1 MPLLQRALYQ
11 PTRVPRWV
19 ALLMLAV
26 FGVAAMAHAQADTAP
41 ELLGRPIVGV
51 TIEGEAATMLSSGD
65 LQVPDEAVLSR
76 QLVRE
81 LIQRLISSGRWT
93 DVQVAADAQDE
104 GVRLIVTLT
113 ARALV
118 TRIDLRGSD
127 AVDASELQRQ
137 IELQP
142 GAQVSGEALERVRAQ
157 MLQAYAERGYHH
169 VELEIGLRDTDD
181 PTRKVLLI
189 EVEEGAPT
197 RVKRI
202 VVKGDHPLDRAG
214 FYRALAVD
222 VGDVL
227 DQTQIMERAR
237 RAALR
242 LRRHGYLEATISQP
256 SLQIDGMSADVVIE
270 THVGPLYRVEIVGQQ
285 PMLRGQVLTALALGE
300 EPLTSAS
307 HLDAVR
313 ERAVDLYRRQGF
325 VDARASVRKRVEQR
339 AGRAVLHVRVQ
350 PGAQLEV
357 VAIGFPGAR
366 HFESAFLESQVV
378 SYLEEEHP
386 GGSMFSPVDSD
397 VADDAVLGPGRNE
410 RSTPIP
416 PSADAARTFYEPTYE
431 AAVKH
436 IEQLYQ
442 VAGFLSVRVGPARL
456 ERTANQRAVVA
467 VPITEGPRTM
477 LHSVR
482 LLGNQ
487 ALGAQELAEESR
499 LRRAMPFSYLA
510 LEEARARMLQLYK
523 ERGYLYAKVEPSV
536 RFSPDHTRAEV
547 TIEIVER
554 YQVQVGEIV
563 IVGATRTD
571 TGLIRDL
578 VGFRPGD
585 VYRPSVAQ
593 ESEERLLA
601 LGVFSGVTIAP
612 EDVDLPARSKRVEVT
627 VTQRPSQII
636 DLKAG
641 ISTGQGARGGL
652 EYGYRDL
659 FGQAI
664 GLTLRLELAYQF
676 FFVQQEIARRYEKL
690 VLQDRLERNVT
701 LSLVIPQILRGTGVR
716 TSVELFHV
724 RDNQRDFG
732 LDKNGLGLG
741 FSYRPARRLTL
752 TLNGDVENNNID
764 LFIDAASKEEL
775 IATLLMSGDPADRA
789 QALRLQLTRVP
800 DGNSYLV
807 AGRTSA
813 SYDHRDSPFSPTRG
827 YYSSI
832 SMELARTL
840 KTEEAKINSQFLKV
854 AVTGSGYVAVTRNVV
869 LALQARVGYI
879 IHLLDRCG
887 PNPTQECSRTY
898 PNRAFFMGGIDTMR
912 GYFQDAMV
920 PQDQISTILAAR
932 NQPMEPG
939 NDEPVV
945 DANAFVRSGDAFV
958 LYRAELRFP
967 LIGDLHGAAFTDVG
981 NLWADPTLI
990 NPFEVRAS
998 VGAGLRLVTPVGPL
1012 AFDYGIV
1019 VGAREELGE
1028 PRYGTVHFAMG
1039 LF

>member
-1 MPLLQRALYQ
+1 MAGCVL
-11 PTRVPRWV
+11 
-19 ALLMLAV
+19 ALLLCAPSLSR
-26 FGVAAMAHAQADTAP
+26 AQAQPGADP
-41 ELLGRPIVGV
+41 GLLGRPIVGV
-51 TIEGEAATMLSSGD
+51 TIDGEAETVLDARE
-65 LQVPDEAVLSR
+65 LQVPEGATLSR

-81 LIQRLISSGRWT
+81 LIQRLIASGRWT
-93 DVQVAADAQDE
+93 DVQVSTEAQGE
-104 GVRLIVTLT
+104 GVRLVVMLT
-113 ARALV
+113 ARAVV
-118 TRIDLRGSD
+118 TRIDLRGAD
-127 AVDASELQRQ
+127 AVDAAELQRQ

-142 GAQVSGEALERVRAQ
+142 GAQVSGEAVDRVRAQ
-157 MLQAYAERGYHH
+157 ILQAYAERGYHH
-169 VELEIGLRDTDD
+169 AAVEIALRDTDD

-189 EVEEGAPT
+189 EVEEGTPT
-197 RVKRI
+197 RVARI
-202 VVKGDHPLDRAG
+202 LVKGDHPLDRAAL
-214 FYRALAVD
+214 YRALGVS

-227 DQTQIMERAR
+227 DQNHIVERAR

-242 LRRHGYLEATISQP
+242 LRRQGYLETTLSQP
-256 SLQIDGMSADVVIE
+256 TLSIEGARADVQIE
-270 THVGPLYRVEIVGQQ
+270 THIGPLYRVEIVGQQ
-285 PMLRGQVLTALALGE
+285 PLSRGQVMTALALGE
-300 EPLTSAS
+300 ESLRSPSQI
-307 HLDAVR
+307 AVLQDR
-313 ERAVDLYRRQGF
+313 VVDLFLRQGF
-325 VDARASVRKRVEQR
+325 VDARVKIRKRLEQR
-339 AGRAVLHVRVQ
+339 PGHAVLEVRID
-350 PGAQLEV
+350 PGAQLDV

-366 HFESAFLESQVV
+366 HFEAAFLESQVV
-378 SYLEEEHP
+378 SYLEEEYQ
-386 GGSMFSPVDSD
+386 GGSMFTPVDSD
-397 VADDAVLGPGRNE
+397 VADDAVLGPGPND

-431 AAVKH
+431 KAIKH

-456 ERTANQRAVVA
+456 ERTANDHAVVA

-477 LHSVR
+477 LHAVR

-487 ALGAQELAEESR
+487 ALGAQELVEDSR

-523 ERGYLYAKVEPSV
+523 ERGYLYAKVEASV

-554 YQVQVGEIV
+554 YQVQVGEVV

-571 TGLIRDL
+571 TDLIRDL

-593 ESEERLLA
+593 ESEEQLLA
-601 LGVFSGVTIAP
+601 LGVFSGVTITP
-612 EDVDLPARSKRVEVT
+612 EDADLPARSKRIEVT

-701 LSLVIPQILRGTGVR
+701 LSLVIPQLLRGTGVR

-732 LDKNGLGLG
+732 LDKNGVGLG
-741 FSYRPARRLTL
+741 FNYRPARRLTL

-807 AGRTSA
+807 AGRMSA

-827 YYSSI
+827 YYGSI
-832 SMELARTL
+832 STELARTL
-840 KTEEAKINSQFLKV
+840 KTEDARINSQFLKV
-854 AVTGSGYVAVTRNVV
+854 VLTGSGYVAVTRNVV

-879 IHLLDRCG
+879 IHLLERCG

-920 PQDQISTILAAR
+920 PQDQIATILAAR
-932 NQPMEPG
+932 AEPG
-939 NDEPVV
+939 SGGDPVV

-981 NLWADPTLI
+981 NLWADPSLI
-990 NPFEVRAS
+990 NPFHVRAS
-998 VGAGLRLVTPVGPL
+998 VGTGLRLVTPVGPL

-1019 VGAREELGE
+1019 VGAREALGE